1 MDRRTFLGTGAAVVA
16 AAGILGIVETAQ
28 AASTESAD
36 SEIKPLPK
44 PDLNSG
50 KPLMTCLKERQA
62 NHSPGSAEL
71 DQATLGA
78 LLWSAWG
85 VNREDG
91 KRVIPTARNRQEA
104 AVYAVLSD
112 GVWEYLPKEH
122 AIKRVLAGDQRARFD
137 GAACILLFAA
147 PEKDRFAAFH
157 VGSMYQNVGL
167 YCASAGLQNCVKAQ
181 LRDTLKGE
189 LPLPPEWAVLM
200 TQSVGR

>member
-1 MDRRTFLGTGAAVVA
+1 MDRRTFLGTGAALVA
-16 AAGILGIVETAQ
+16 ATGLLGLVETAQ
-28 AASTESAD
+28 AAGAESAG
-36 SEIKPLPK
+36 SEIKALPK

-78 LLWSAWG
+78 LLWAAWG
-85 VNREDG
+85 INREDG
-91 KRVIPTARNRQEA
+91 KRVVPTAKNRQEA
-104 AVYAVLSD
+104 AVYAVLAD

-122 AIKRVLAGDQRARFD
+122 ALKRVLAGDQRARFD
-137 GAACILLFAA
+137 GSACILLFAA

-167 YCASAGLQNCVKAQ
+167 YCASAGLQNCVKAKS
-181 LRDTLKGE
+181 RDVLKGE
-189 LPLPPEWAVLM
+189 LPLPAEWAVLI